1 MDARIT
7 PESKVTAQ
15 HTVRCYET
23 DAAMRLKPAA
33 FMDLAQEMA
42 YVAAD
47 AMHFGYEELMC
58 ENKAWVLSRL
68 HFVFEDVPSWRD
80 RLELQTWHK
89 GPRGPF
95 YIRDFR
101 FLDQEG
107 HTRISATSSWV
118 ILDVK
123 ERRMCRTSEVTDM
136 IPETTVCLED
146 SIAEPAGKVAVP
158 RGSEPVLAGCRR
170 VGYSDVDLQGHTN
183 NARYMVWA
191 MDCID
196 FEEAASR
203 PVREVRIQF
212 NHETCAGEEV
222 SLYLFRDGDTYY
234 VEGRAEDRQ
243 AFCARIDF

>member
-1 MDARIT
+1 MDAKIT
-7 PESKVTAQ
+7 PESKVTAR

-47 AMHFGYEELMC
+47 AMHFGYEEMIR

-68 HFVFEDVPSWRD
+68 RFVFDDVPCWRD
-80 RLELQTWHK
+80 ALELQTWHK
-89 GPRGPF
+89 GPSGPF

-101 FLDQEG
+101 FLDKEG
-107 HTRISATSSWV
+107 RTRVSATSAWV

-123 ERRMCRTSEVTDM
+123 ERRMCRTSEVTEM
-136 IPETTVCLED
+136 IPESTVCRED
-146 SIAEPAGKVAVP
+146 ALAAAAGKVAIP
-158 RGSEPVLAGCRR
+158 RGAEAVEAVRHR
-170 VGYSDVDLQGHTN
+170 VGYADVDLQGHTN

-196 FEEAASR
+196 YAAAASR

-212 NHETCAGEEV
+212 NHETRAGEEV
-222 SLYLFRDGDTYY
+222 VLYLFRDGDTYY
-234 VEGRAEDRQ
+234 VEGKAEDRQ